1 MTETLEYQK
10 EYGLLWSE
18 VYDVM
23 SHSAAQITSFI
34 MNGNSEFWAKSPLG
48 SATSAN
54 DTLFKADQWV
64 EFRKDMTDVTT
75 DVANLAF
82 AANEQK
88 KANDYKI
95 YDSAMKKEFGSNY
108 DSQGKYKGIFE

>member
-48 SATSAN
+48 SANSTN
-54 DTLFKADQWV
+54 ETLFKAEQWV
-64 EFRKDMTDVTT
+64 GFREDMTDVTT
-75 DVANLAF
+75 DVAALAF
-82 AANEQK
+82 ATRE
-88 KANDYKI
+88 
-95 YDSAMKKEFGSNY
+95 
-108 DSQGKYKGIFE
+108 